1 MPSPALTLWIDMSTG
16 KFLSG
21 WQSISF
27 AQKISLK
34 QGDLIGVEL
43 HIINNY
49 LGGSFSEYEF
59 SPSTAVTLAIG
70 RIDTAPE
77 SGTFNLTYGGLT
89 TTNLPATATAAQV
102 QTALNALAVFYN
114 EGGVVVTK
122 TSNSYRIVWNTP
134 AVTANVLSY
143 SFNELYPTSTINA
156 SAVKVGSLTQ
166 KQIYQVHIKQAPVA
180 NITSFVNQTPPA
192 VTVTQIHAP
201 AFVGD
206 TKVWRVSISPQP
218 KNGSFLVGFDA
229 GTTSY
234 NTAAIDVNSSGDT
247 LLSALNDTFSGS
259 WSVVKSG
266 PNQWDIATTNA
277 TVFNL
282 SATDGGINAFNS
294 KYGILDL
301 DTAEV
306 EDLLA
311 GESSADAVMEIQ
323 LDTNG
328 VKHTVTQQDITILND
343 LIDDASYSLVQW
355 GDYIP
360 ADSVVRYDTAQA
372 LTNAQKQQAKDNI
385 GVSNIDTTALTN
397 KDIELEGRIG
407 DLEGLGLT
415 TNQFNSITGSQ
426 LPSATNVLTTKSA
439 LDAETALKANV
450 NHSHTI
456 TDVTGLQSV
465 LDSKTSTVHTHITSD
480 ITGLQTALDSKIS
493 LTQFTTSIN
502 NKSDINHTHTS
513 FGVIQVT
520 ELNTTTENVDTVNA
534 TTVNIDGVA
543 TTKGL
548 VIDDLD
554 YNYPLNGATQI
565 TKVAPPLNVTV
576 FNPTNLPYTL
586 ELPIKIDG
594 IVYMIPARLF
604 V

>member
-1 MPSPALTLWIDMSTG
+1 MSTG
-16 KFLSG
+16 KLLSG
-21 WQSISF
+21 WQSISY

-34 QGDLIGVEL
+34 QGDLLGIEL

-77 SGTFNLTYGGLT
+77 SGTFKLTYGGLST
-89 TTNLPATATAAQV
+89 AALPADATAAQV
-102 QTALNALAVFYN
+102 QTALNALSIITT

-122 TSNSYRIVWNTP
+122 ASNSYRIVWNTP
-134 AVTANVLSY
+134 AVTANILSY

-156 SAVKVGSLTQ
+156 SAVKVGSLIQ

-206 TKVWRVSISPQP
+206 TKVWRVSIAPQP
-218 KNGSFLVGFDA
+218 KNGSFLIGFDA

-234 NTAAIDVNSSGDT
+234 NTAAIDVSASGDSV
-247 LLSALNDTFSGS
+247 LSILNATFSGS
-259 WSVVKSG
+259 WSVIKSG
-266 PNQWDIATTNA
+266 PNQWDIATTNS
-277 TVFNL
+277 TVFNV

-311 GESSADAVMEIQ
+311 GASSAEAVMEIQ

-328 VKHTVTQQDITILND
+328 VRHTVTQQDITILND

-355 GDYIP
+355 GDYLP
-360 ADSVVRYDTAQA
+360 ADSVVRYDTAQV
-372 LTNAQKQQAKDNI
+372 LTNLQKQQAKDNI

-407 DLEGLGLT
+407 DLEVLGLT
-415 TNQFNSITGSQ
+415 TNQFNAITGSQ
-426 LPSATNVLTTKSA
+426 TPSSTNVLITTSA
-439 LDAETALKANV
+439 LDSQTALKANV
-450 NHSHTI
+450 NHSHTVSDI
-456 TDVTGLQSV
+456 TSLQSV
-465 LDSKTSTVHTHITSD
+465 LDAKASSVHTHSTSD
-480 ITGLQTALDSKIS
+480 ITGLSTALNEKVNTT
-493 LTQFTTSIN
+493 LFTSELS
-502 NKSDINHTHTS
+502 NKSNINHTHTTLDTLFVNNFS
-513 FGVIQVT
+513 T
-520 ELNTTTENVDTVNA
+520 NTSNLKNTTLETLTIRNPALPALPFSNITHIGIPRLDTAGIKLYLPVEIA
-534 TTVNIDGVA
+534 YTMYYIELKDNI
-543 TTKGL
+543 
-548 VIDDLD
+548 
-554 YNYPLNGATQI
+554 
-565 TKVAPPLNVTV
+565 
-576 FNPTNLPYTL
+576 
-586 ELPIKIDG
+586 
-594 IVYMIPARLF
+594 
-604 V
+604 

>member
-16 KFLSG
+16 KLLSG
-21 WQSISF
+21 WQSISY

-34 QGDLIGVEL
+34 QGDLLGVEL

-77 SGTFNLTYGGLT
+77 SGTFKLTYGGNT
-89 TTNLPATATAAQV
+89 TPALSAGATAAEV
-102 QTALNALAVFYN
+102 QTALNALTSITA

-122 TSNSYRIVWNTP
+122 TANSYRIVWNT
-134 AVTANVLSY
+134 ASVTLNTLNY
-143 SFNELYPTSTINA
+143 SFNELYPTSTISPA
-156 SAVKVGSLTQ
+156 IVKVGSLTQ
-166 KQIYQVHIKQAPVA
+166 KQIYQLHIKQAPVA
-180 NITSFVNQTPPA
+180 NITSFVNQTQPA

-206 TKVWRVSISPQP
+206 TKVWRVSIAPQP
-218 KNGSFLVGFDA
+218 KNGSFLIGFDA

-234 NTAAIDVNSSGDT
+234 NTAAIDVSASGDT
-247 LLSALNDTFSGS
+247 LLSILTATFSGS
-259 WSVVKSG
+259 WSVIKSG
-266 PNQWDIATTNA
+266 QNQWDIATTNA
-277 TVFNL
+277 TIFNL

-328 VKHTVTQQDITILND
+328 IKHTVTQQDITILND

-415 TNQFNSITGSQ
+415 TNQFNAITGSQ
-426 LPSATNVLTTKSA
+426 TPSATNVLITESA
-439 LDAETALKANV
+439 LDAETALKADV

-456 TDVTGLQSV
+456 TDVTALQSV
-465 LDSKTSTVHTHITSD
+465 LDSKAPTTHTHNISD
-480 ITGLQTALDSKIS
+480 ISGMQTALDGKVSTT
-493 LTQFTTSIN
+493 LFTSELN
-502 NKSDINHTHTS
+502 NKSGIGHTHTS
-513 FGVIQVT
+513 FDTIQVET
-520 ELNTTTENVDTVNA
+520 LNANSAVNCTSVDANSTTTNT
-534 TTVNIDGVA
+534 
-543 TTKGL
+543 L
-548 VIDDLD
+548 VIDDGTSTF
-554 YNYPLNGATQI
+554 PFGAFSSIESIGVPQD
-565 TKVAPPLNVTV
+565 AS
-576 FNPTNLPYTL
+576 FSNPTSLPYPY
-586 ELPIKIDG
+586 ELPIKING
-594 IVYMIPARLF
+594 VVYMIPARQF
-604 V
+604 I

>member
-70 RIDTAPE
+70 RIDTVPE
-77 SGTFNLTYGGLT
+77 SGTFKLTYGGLST
-89 TTNLPATATAAQV
+89 AALSAGATAAQV
-102 QTALNALAVFYN
+102 QTALNALAVITT

-143 SFNELYPTSTINA
+143 SFNELYPTSTVNV
-156 SAVKVGSLTQ
+156 SAVKVGSLIQ

-180 NITSFVNQTPPA
+180 NITSFVNQTPPT

-218 KNGSFLVGFDA
+218 KNGSFLIGFDA

-247 LLSALNDTFSGS
+247 LLSALNDTFNGS

-266 PNQWDIATTNA
+266 PNQWDIATTNS

-311 GESSADAVMEIQ
+311 GESSADAVIEIQ

-372 LTNAQKQQAKDNI
+372 LSNAQKQQAKDNI
-385 GVSNIDTTALTN
+385 GVSTIDTTALTN

-415 TNQFNSITGSQ
+415 SNQFNAITGSQ

-450 NHSHTI
+450 NHSHI
-456 TDVTGLQSV
+456 
-465 LDSKTSTVHTHITSD
+465 IFD
-480 ITGLQTALDSKIS
+480 ITGLQSAIDARALVNHTHLASDVTGLSAALLGKVDTTTFTTALS
-493 LTQFTTSIN
+493 
-502 NKSDINHTHTS
+502 NKADANHTHTIFS
-513 FGVIQVT
+513 AIQVT
-520 ELNTTTENVDTVNA
+520 TLDTITENADTVNA

-543 TTKGL
+543 TAKGL
-548 VIDDLD
+548 IIDDLD
-554 YNYPLNGATQI
+554 YTYPLNGAGQI
-565 TKVAPPLNVTV
+565 TKVAPPFDKTIG
-576 FNPTNLPYTL
+576 NPTNLPYTL

>member
-21 WQSISF
+21 WQSISS

-89 TTNLPATATAAQV
+89 TTNLPAGATAAQV
-102 QTALNALAVFYN
+102 QTALNALAVITT

-206 TKVWRVSISPQP
+206 TKVWRVSIAPQP
-218 KNGSFLVGFDA
+218 KNGSFLIGFDA

-234 NTAAIDVNSSGDT
+234 NTAAIDVSASGDAI
-247 LLSALNDTFSGS
+247 LSILTATFNGS

-372 LTNAQKQQAKDNI
+372 LTNTQKQQAKDNI
-385 GVSNIDTTALTN
+385 GVSAIDTTALTN

-415 TNQFNSITGSQ
+415 LNQFNAIDGS
-426 LPSATNVLTTKSA
+426 LSPSSTNVFITDSA
-439 LDAETALKANV
+439 LDGEMALKANV
-450 NHSHTI
+450 IHSHAI
-456 TDVTGLQSV
+456 IDV
-465 LDSKTSTVHTHITSD
+465 
-480 ITGLQTALDSKIS
+480 TGLQTALDLRAATNHSHTTADIS
-493 LTQFTTSIN
+493 GLSSALLAKADVTALTTGLSG
-502 NKSDINHTHTS
+502 KSDINHTHTTLS
-513 FGVIQVT
+513 TLFVSD
-520 ELNTTTENVDTVNA
+520 LSC
-534 TTVNIDGVA
+534 DGLEVGDE
-543 TTKGL
+543 GL
-548 VIDDLD
+548 VTRTLQVNNPNLISTPFSVITHIGNPQLVQDGAGI
-554 YNYPLNGATQI
+554 NY
-565 TKVAPPLNVTV
+565 K
-576 FNPTNLPYTL
+576 
-586 ELPIKIDG
+586 LPIEIAGTMYD
-594 IVYMIPARLF
+594 IPLVIRI
-604 V
+604 

>member
-21 WQSISF
+21 WQSISS

-77 SGTFNLTYGGLT
+77 SGTFKLTYGGLST
-89 TTNLPATATAAQV
+89 SALPAGATAAQV
-102 QTALNALAVFYN
+102 QTALNALAVITT

-156 SAVKVGSLTQ
+156 SAIKVGSLTQ

-206 TKVWRVSISPQP
+206 TKVWRVSIAPQP
-218 KNGSFLVGFDA
+218 KNGSFLIGFNA

-234 NTAAIDVNSSGDT
+234 NTAAIDVSASGDAI
-247 LLSALNDTFSGS
+247 LSILTATFNGS

-372 LTNAQKQQAKDNI
+372 LTNTQKQQAKDNI
-385 GVSNIDTTALTN
+385 GVSAIDTTALTN

-415 TNQFNSITGSQ
+415 LNQSNAINGS
-426 LPSATNVLTTKSA
+426 LSPSSTNVFITDSA
-439 LDAETALKANV
+439 LDGEMALKANV
-450 NHSHTI
+450 IHSHAI
-456 TDVTGLQSV
+456 TDVTGLQ
-465 LDSKTSTVHTHITSD
+465 
-480 ITGLQTALDSKIS
+480 TALDLRAATNHSHTIADIS
-493 LTQFTTSIN
+493 GLSSALLAKADVTALTTGLSG
-502 NKSDINHTHTS
+502 KSDTNHTHT
-513 FGVIQVT
+513 T
-520 ELNTTTENVDTVNA
+520 LDTLFVSDLSC
-534 TTVNIDGVA
+534 DGLEVRNE
-543 TTKGL
+543 GL
-548 VIDDLD
+548 VTRTLQV
-554 YNYPLNGATQI
+554 NNL
-565 TKVAPPLNVTV
+565 
-576 FNPTNLPYTL
+576 NLPSTPFSVITHIGVPQMIPNGNGMEYL
-586 ELPIKIDG
+586 LPIEIAGTMYD
-594 IVYMIPARLF
+594 IPLTMRP
-604 V
+604 

>member
-77 SGTFNLTYGGLT
+77 SGTFKLTYGGLST
-89 TTNLPATATAAQV
+89 AALPAEATAAQV
-102 QTALNALAVFYN
+102 QTALNALAVITT

-143 SFNELYPTSTINA
+143 SFNELYPTSTVNA
-156 SAVKVGSLTQ
+156 SAVKVGSLIQ

-180 NITSFVNQTPPA
+180 NITSFVNQTPPSI
-192 VTVTQIHAP
+192 TVTQIHAP

-218 KNGSFLVGFDA
+218 KNGSFLIGFDA

-234 NTAAIDVNSSGDT
+234 NTAAIDVNTSGDT
-247 LLSALNDTFSGS
+247 LLSILTATFNGS

-294 KYGILDL
+294 KYGILNL

-372 LTNAQKQQAKDNI
+372 LTNVQKQQAKDNI
-385 GVSNIDTTALTN
+385 GVSTIDTTALTN

-415 TNQFNSITGSQ
+415 TNQFNAITGSQ

-450 NHSHTI
+450 NHSHAI
-456 TDVTGLQSV
+456 TDVTGLQSA
-465 LDSKTSTVHTHITSD
+465 LDSKASTVHTHITSD
-480 ITGLQTALDSKIS
+480 ITGLQTALDAKVN
-493 LTQFTTSIN
+493 LAAFQTAIN
-502 NKSDINHTHTS
+502 NKSDINHTHTTFS
-513 FGVIQVT
+513 TIAVT
-520 ELNTTTENVDTVNA
+520 VLNPTTVNA
-534 TTVNIDGVA
+534 TTVNADTVVVKALYVDDG
-543 TTKGL
+543 
-548 VIDDLD
+548 DN
-554 YNYPLNGATQI
+554 NYPLNSSNPVDKIGIPFDYAI
-565 TKVAPPLNVTV
+565 ANPLGS
-576 FNPTNLPYTL
+576 PYIY
-586 ELPIKIDG
+586 ELPIKING
-594 IVYMIPARLF
+594 ITYMMPARKF
-604 V
+604 I

>member
-27 AQKISLK
+27 AQKTSLK

-77 SGTFNLTYGGLT
+77 SGTFKLTYGGLST
-89 TTNLPATATAAQV
+89 AALSAEATAAQV
-102 QTALNALAVFYN
+102 QTALNALAVITT

-143 SFNELYPTSTINA
+143 SFNELYPTSTVNA
-156 SAVKVGSLTQ
+156 SVVKAGSLIQ

-180 NITSFVNQTPPA
+180 NITSFVNQTAPA

-218 KNGSFLVGFDA
+218 KNGSFLIGFDA

-234 NTAAIDVNSSGDT
+234 NTAAVDVNSSGDT
-247 LLSALNDTFSGS
+247 LLSALTTTFNGS

-266 PNQWDIATTNA
+266 QNQWDIATTNS

-311 GESSADAVMEIQ
+311 GDASADAVMEIQ

-372 LTNAQKQQAKDNI
+372 LSNAQKQQAKDNI
-385 GVSNIDTTALTN
+385 GISTINTTALTN

-415 TNQFNSITGSQ
+415 TNQFNAIIGSQ
-426 LPSATNVLTTKSA
+426 IPSATNVLTTKSA

-450 NHSHTI
+450 NHSHI
-456 TDVTGLQSV
+456 
-465 LDSKTSTVHTHITSD
+465 IFD
-480 ITGLQTALDSKIS
+480 ITGLQSAIDARSLVSHTHLASDVTGLSAALLAKADVTAL
-493 LTQFTTSIN
+493 TTGLSG
-502 NKSDINHTHTS
+502 KSDTNHTHTIFS
-513 FGVIQVT
+513 AIQVT
-520 ELNTTTENVDTVNA
+520 TLDTITENADTVNA
-534 TTVNIDGVA
+534 TTVNIDGIA
-543 TTKGL
+543 TAKGL
-548 VIDDLD
+548 IIDDLD
-554 YNYPLNGATQI
+554 YTYPLNGASQI
-565 TKVAPPLNVTV
+565 TKVAPPFDKTTA
-576 FNPTNLPYTL
+576 NPSNLPYTL

>member
-21 WQSISF
+21 WQSISS

-77 SGTFNLTYGGLT
+77 SGTFKLTYGGLST
-89 TTNLPATATAAQV
+89 SALPAGATAAQV
-102 QTALNALAVFYN
+102 QTALNALAVITT

-206 TKVWRVSISPQP
+206 TKVWRVSIAPQP
-218 KNGSFLVGFDA
+218 KNGSFLIGFNA

-234 NTAAIDVNSSGDT
+234 NTAAIDVSASGDAI
-247 LLSALNDTFSGS
+247 LSILTATFNGS

-372 LTNAQKQQAKDNI
+372 LTNTQKQQAKDNI
-385 GVSNIDTTALTN
+385 GVSAIDTTALTN

-415 TNQFNSITGSQ
+415 LNQSNAINGS
-426 LPSATNVLTTKSA
+426 LSPSSTNVFITDSA
-439 LDAETALKANV
+439 LDGEMALKANV
-450 NHSHTI
+450 IHSHAI
-456 TDVTGLQSV
+456 TDVTGLQ
-465 LDSKTSTVHTHITSD
+465 
-480 ITGLQTALDSKIS
+480 TALDLRAATNHSHTIADIS
-493 LTQFTTSIN
+493 GLSSALLAKADVTALTTGLSG
-502 NKSDINHTHTS
+502 KSDTNHTHT
-513 FGVIQVT
+513 T
-520 ELNTTTENVDTVNA
+520 LDTLFVSDLSC
-534 TTVNIDGVA
+534 DGLEVRNE
-543 TTKGL
+543 GL
-548 VIDDLD
+548 VTRTLQV
-554 YNYPLNGATQI
+554 NNL
-565 TKVAPPLNVTV
+565 
-576 FNPTNLPYTL
+576 NLPSTPFSVITHIGVPQMIPNGNGMEYL
-586 ELPIKIDG
+586 LPIEIAGTMYD
-594 IVYMIPARLF
+594 IPLTMRP
-604 V
+604 